1 MQPPARP
8 ITPRGRS
15 AVTACAHPRRSGRPQ
30 GTRRL
35 SVEALVCKLG
45 GSRLSRWPAG
55 EPSGHG
61 DRHRPVHDGFVV
73 PGQAFV
79 VADGAAAPGDPGQGS
94 LDDPAAGRTWK
105 VCRLSGRLTIWSV
118 NLGLSVV
125 LAQVTS
131 LPT

>member
-1 MQPPARP
+1 MQPPRQADHTAWP
-8 ITPRGRS
+8 IRSDGLRTPPPLWS
-15 AVTACAHPRRSGRPQ
+15 ASRYPA
-30 GTRRL
+30 L

-125 LAQVTS
+125 LAQV
-131 LPT
+131 